1 MRLALVFLS
10 GLLLLGCSS
19 ERTSI
24 VASQWNVI
32 NYWAIWCKPCREEIP
47 ELNQLNQIENVV
59 VLGVNF
65 DGKVGEALVSDADEL
80 GITFDIIDDP
90 APSLNI
96 ARPSVLPTT
105 VVLSPEGKL
114 VATLVGPQTAESIM
128 AHIGR
133 DKRTKIETKKRRL
146 KSRRIKGATQIGR

>member
-1 MRLALVFLS
+1 MRLPLVFLT
-10 GLLLLGCSS
+10 GLALLGCSS
-19 ERTSI
+19 EPAGI
-24 VASQWNVI
+24 VPSQWNVV

-65 DGKVGEALVSDADEL
+65 DGKVGEALISDAGDL

-90 APSLNI
+90 AAYLNI
-96 ARPSVLPTT
+96 SRPSVLPTT
-105 VVLSPEGKL
+105 LVLSPEGTL

-128 AHIGR
+128 AHIDQ
-133 DKRTKIETKKRRL
+133 DKRP
-146 KSRRIKGATQIGR
+146 Q

>member
-10 GLLLLGCSS
+10 GLVLLGCSS
-19 ERTSI
+19 ERASI

-90 APSLNI
+90 ASSLNI

-128 AHIGR
+128 AHIDR
-133 DKRTKIETKKRRL
+133 DKRPK
-146 KSRRIKGATQIGR
+146 

>member
-10 GLLLLGCSS
+10 GLVLLGCSS

-90 APSLNI
+90 ASSLNT

-105 VVLSPEGKL
+105 VVLSPEGTL
-114 VATLVGPQTAESIM
+114 VATLVGPQTSESIM
-128 AHIGR
+128 AYIDR
-133 DKRTKIETKKRRL
+133 DKRPK
-146 KSRRIKGATQIGR
+146 

>member
-1 MRLALVFLS
+1 MRLSLVFLS
-10 GLLLLGCSS
+10 GLALLGCSS
-19 ERTSI
+19 DPTSI

-90 APSLNI
+90 ASSLNI

-105 VVLSPEGKL
+105 VVLSPEGAL

-128 AHIGR
+128 AHIDR
-133 DKRTKIETKKRRL
+133 YKRPK
-146 KSRRIKGATQIGR
+146 

>member
-1 MRLALVFLS
+1 MRLALIFLS

-19 ERTSI
+19 EPI
-24 VASQWNVI
+24 DNVPSQWNVI

-65 DGKVGEALVSDADEL
+65 DGKVGEALISAAGDL
-80 GITFDIIDDP
+80 GIAFDIIDDP
-90 APSLNI
+90 AAYLNI
-96 ARPSVLPTT
+96 SRPSVLPTT
-105 VVLSPEGKL
+105 LVLSPEGTL

-128 AHIGR
+128 AHIDQ
-133 DKRTKIETKKRRL
+133 DKRP
-146 KSRRIKGATQIGR
+146 Q

>member
-10 GLLLLGCSS
+10 GLALLGCSS
-19 ERTSI
+19 EPTSI
-24 VASQWNVI
+24 VSSQWNVI

-65 DGKVGEALVSDADEL
+65 DGKVGEALASDVGDL
-80 GITFDIIDDP
+80 GIAFDIIDDP
-90 APSLNI
+90 ASNLNI
-96 ARPSVLPTT
+96 SRPSVLPTT
-105 VVLSPEGKL
+105 LVLSPEGTL

-128 AHIGR
+128 AYIDL
-133 DKRTKIETKKRRL
+133 DKRPK
-146 KSRRIKGATQIGR
+146 

>member
-19 ERTSI
+19 EPTGI
-24 VASQWNVI
+24 VPNQWNVI

-65 DGKVGEALVSDADEL
+65 DDKVGEALVSAAAAL
-80 GITFDIIDDP
+80 GIASDIIGDP
-90 APSLNI
+90 AVHLNI
-96 ARPSVLPTT
+96 SRPSVRPTT
-105 VVLSPEGKL
+105 LVLSPDGTL
-114 VATLVGPQTAESIM
+114 VATFVGPHTA
-128 AHIGR
+128 
-133 DKRTKIETKKRRL
+133 
-146 KSRRIKGATQIGR
+146 